1 MTQRPRTRDASL
13 AWHVAENVQT
23 LRRPR
28 SAEALAASVQLEG
41 VAMNRSALAN
51 IESHRR
57 ADLTLEEVAALA
69 IALNVSPTN
78 LLLPPDGASDRVAV
92 TPKRED
98 HAWLVRQWIY
108 GRMRLP
114 SVAGEVRDSRDRD
127 LDAEF
132 RIKAAPESE
141 RRQGDERFSRHPISF
156 AVAELMTYVRDGI
169 LGPTQYMTPQLLAS
183 AIRRAVDNVSTTA
196 LRLADELDAKETWE

>member
-1 MTQRPRTRDASL
+1 M
-13 AWHVAENVQT
+13 AWHVAENVKA
-23 LRRPR
+23 LRSG
-28 SAEALAASVQLEG
+28 SAEALAASVQLED
-41 VAMNRSALAN
+41 VPMNRSALAN

-57 ADLTLEEVAALA
+57 ADLTLEELAALA

-78 LLLPPDGASDRVAV
+78 LLLPPEGAPDRVAV

-98 HAWLVRQWIY
+98 HASFVRQWIY

-114 SVAGEVRDSRDRD
+114 SVAEEFRDSSGRD

-141 RRQGDERFSRHPISF
+141 RREGDERFSRHPISF
-156 AVAELMTYVRDGI
+156 AVAELMTYVRDGV
-169 LGPTQYMTPQLLAS
+169 LGPTQYMTPELLAS
-183 AIRRAVDNVSTTA
+183 AIRRAADNVSMEA
-196 LRLADELDAKETWE
+196 RRLADELDAKETWE